1 MSNTILYFHGFKS
14 SSDSGKAQE
23 FKKFIENK
31 TSQTKI
37 IIPDLAD
44 DFKEANKQIEDLI
57 SKNAPNILFMGS
69 SLGGYYALYFAQLY
83 KSKSVLINPAIAP
96 LNDFEIHLGKNE
108 NYATGNKFTISKDD
122 ISYVRSLHHKKILS
136 PKNNLILLESGDEIL
151 NYVESSSYF
160 RGSYIDIFYGG
171 NHSYTSI
178 KEKFTKIKDFFNLK

>member
-1 MSNTILYFHGFKS
+1 MFKTILYFHGFKS
-14 SSDSGKAQE
+14 SSYSGKAQE
-23 FKKFIENK
+23 FKKFIENN

-37 IIPDLAD
+37 IVPDLED
-44 DFKEANKQIEDLI
+44 DFKEAHKQIKTLI
-57 SKNAPNILFMGS
+57 DKSNPNILYMGS

-83 KSKSVLINPAIAP
+83 KSKSVLINPAIPP
-96 LNDFEIHLGKNE
+96 LYDFEIHLGKNE

-122 ISYVRSLHHKKILS
+122 ISYIRSLHHKKILE

-151 NYVESSSYF
+151 NYAQSTSYF

-178 KEKFTKIKDFFNLK
+178 KEKFTKIKDFFDLK

>member
-14 SSDSGKAQE
+14 SSDSSKAQE

-37 IIPDLAD
+37 IIPDLED
-44 DFKEANKQIEDLI
+44 DFKEAHKQIETLI
-57 SKNAPNILFMGS
+57 DKNSPNILYMGS
-69 SLGGYYALYFAQLY
+69 SLGGYYALYFAQIY

-122 ISYVRSLHHKKILS
+122 ISYIRSLHHKKILE

-178 KEKFTKIKDFFNLK
+178 KEKFTKIKEFFNLK

>member
-23 FKKFIENK
+23 FKKFIESK

-37 IIPDLAD
+37 IIPDLED
-44 DFKEANKQIEDLI
+44 DFREAHKQIENLI
-57 SKNAPNILFMGS
+57 DKNSPNIFYMGS

-96 LNDFEIHLGKNE
+96 LNNFEIHLGKNE
-108 NYATGNKFTISKDD
+108 NYATGNKFTISQND
-122 ISYVRSLHHKKILS
+122 ISYIRSLHHKKILE

-151 NYVESSSYF
+151 NYDESTSYF

-178 KEKFTKIKDFFNLK
+178 KEKFTKIKDFFYLK

>member
-31 TSQTKI
+31 TSQTKV
-37 IIPDLAD
+37 IIPDLKD
-44 DFKEANKQIEDLI
+44 DFKEAHKQIEDLI
-57 SKNAPNILFMGS
+57 NKNSPNILYMGI

-83 KSKSVLINPAIAP
+83 KTKSALINPAIPP
-96 LNDFEIHLGKNE
+96 LKDFEIHLGKNE

-122 ISYVRSLHHKKILS
+122 ISYVRSLHHKKILE

-160 RGSYIDIFYGG
+160 KGSYIDIFYGG

-178 KEKFTKIKDFFNLK
+178 KEKFTKIKDFFDLK

>member
-1 MSNTILYFHGFKS
+1 MFKTILYFHGFKS
-14 SSDSGKAQE
+14 SSDSGKAQD

-37 IIPDLAD
+37 IIPDLED
-44 DFKEANKQIEDLI
+44 DFKEAHEQIKTLI
-57 SKNAPNILFMGS
+57 DKSNPNILYMGS
-69 SLGGYYALYFAQLY
+69 SLGGYYAFYFAQLY
-83 KSKSVLINPAIAP
+83 KSKSVLINPAIPP

-122 ISYVRSLHHKKILS
+122 ISYIRSLHHKKILE

-151 NYVESSSYF
+151 NYAQSTSYF

-178 KEKFTKIKDFFNLK
+178 KEKFTKIKDFFDLK

>member
-37 IIPDLAD
+37 IIPDLKD
-44 DFKEANKQIEDLI
+44 DFKEAHKQIENLI
-57 SKNAPNILFMGS
+57 EKNSPNILYMGS

-122 ISYVRSLHHKKILS
+122 ISYVRSLHHKKILE

-178 KEKFTKIKDFFNLK
+178 KEKFTKIKDFFDLK

>member
-23 FKKFIENK
+23 FKKFIENN

-37 IIPDLAD
+37 IVPDLED
-44 DFKEANKQIEDLI
+44 DFKEAHKQIKTLI
-57 SKNAPNILFMGS
+57 DKSNPNILYMGS

-83 KSKSVLINPAIAP
+83 KSKSVLINPAIPP

-122 ISYVRSLHHKKILS
+122 ISYIRSLHHKKILE

-151 NYVESSSYF
+151 NYAQSTSYF

-178 KEKFTKIKDFFNLK
+178 KEKFTKIKDFFDLK

>member
-57 SKNAPNILFMGS
+57 SENAPNILFMGS

-83 KSKSVLINPAIAP
+83 KTKSVLINPAIPP
-96 LNDFEIHLGKNE
+96 LKDFEIHLGKNE

-122 ISYVRSLHHKKILS
+122 ISYVRSLHHKKILE
-136 PKNNLILLESGDEIL
+136 PKNNLILLESGDEVL
-151 NYVESSSYF
+151 NYVEASSYF

-178 KEKFTKIKDFFNLK
+178 KEKFTKIKDFFDLK

>member
-1 MSNTILYFHGFKS
+1 MPNTILYFHGFKS
-14 SSDSGKAQE
+14 SSDSSKAQE

-37 IIPDLAD
+37 IIPNLED
-44 DFKEANKQIEDLI
+44 DFIEAHKQIETLI
-57 SKNAPNILFMGS
+57 DKNSTNILYMGS

-122 ISYVRSLHHKKILS
+122 ISYIRSLHHKKILE

-160 RGSYIDIFYGG
+160 KGSYIDIFYGG

-178 KEKFTKIKDFFNLK
+178 KEKFTKIKDFFDLK

>member
-1 MSNTILYFHGFKS
+1 MFKTILYFHGFKS
-14 SSDSGKAQE
+14 SSDSGKAQD

-37 IIPDLAD
+37 IIPDLED
-44 DFKEANKQIEDLI
+44 DFKEAHEQIKTLI
-57 SKNAPNILFMGS
+57 DKSNPNILYMGS

-83 KSKSVLINPAIAP
+83 KSKSVLINPAIPP

-122 ISYVRSLHHKKILS
+122 ISYVRSLHHKKILE

>member
-1 MSNTILYFHGFKS
+1 MTNTILYFHGFKS

-37 IIPDLAD
+37 IIPDLKD

-57 SKNAPNILFMGS
+57 SENAPNILFMGS

-83 KSKSVLINPAIAP
+83 KTKSVLINPAIPP
-96 LNDFEIHLGKNE
+96 LKDFEIHLGKNE

-122 ISYVRSLHHKKILS
+122 ISYVRSLHHKKILE

>member
-23 FKKFIENK
+23 FKKFIENN

-37 IIPDLAD
+37 IIPDLED
-44 DFKEANKQIEDLI
+44 DFKEAHKQIKTLI
-57 SKNAPNILFMGS
+57 DKSNPNILYMGS

-83 KSKSVLINPAIAP
+83 KSKSVLINPAIPP

-122 ISYVRSLHHKKILS
+122 ISYVRSLHHKKILE

>member
-1 MSNTILYFHGFKS
+1 MSETIIYFHGFKS

-23 FKKFIENK
+23 FKNFIENH
-31 TSQTKI
+31 TSQTNI
-37 IIPDLAD
+37 MIPDLYD
-44 DFKEANKQIEDLI
+44 DFKKANEQIKNLI
-57 SKNAPNILFMGS
+57 NENEPNIFFMGS

-83 KSKSVLINPAIAP
+83 KTKSVLINPAIPP

-108 NYATGNKFTISKDD
+108 NYATGNKFTISKND
-122 ISYVRSLHHKKILS
+122 ISYVRSLHHKKILE

>member
-1 MSNTILYFHGFKS
+1 MFKTILYFHGFKS
-14 SSDSGKAQE
+14 SSDSGKAQD

-37 IIPDLAD
+37 IIPDLED
-44 DFKEANKQIEDLI
+44 DFKEAHEQIKTLI
-57 SKNAPNILFMGS
+57 DKSNPNILYMGS

-83 KSKSVLINPAIAP
+83 KSKSVLINPAIPP

-122 ISYVRSLHHKKILS
+122 ISYIRSLHHKKILE

-151 NYVESSSYF
+151 NYAQSTSYF

-178 KEKFTKIKDFFNLK
+178 KEKFIKIKDSFDLK

>member
-1 MSNTILYFHGFKS
+1 MTNTILYFHGFKS

-37 IIPDLAD
+37 IIPDLKD
-44 DFKEANKQIEDLI
+44 DFKEAHKQIESLI
-57 SKNAPNILFMGS
+57 EKNSPNILYMGS

-83 KSKSVLINPAIAP
+83 KTKSVLINPAIPP
-96 LNDFEIHLGKNE
+96 LKDFEIHLGKNE

-122 ISYVRSLHHKKILS
+122 ISYVRSLHYKKILE

-151 NYVESSSYF
+151 NYVETSSYF

>member
-37 IIPDLAD
+37 IIPDLKD
-44 DFKEANKQIEDLI
+44 DFKEAHKQIEGLI
-57 SKNAPNILFMGS
+57 EKNSPNILYMGS

-83 KSKSVLINPAIAP
+83 KTKSILINPAIPP
-96 LNDFEIHLGKNE
+96 LKDFEIHLGKNE

-122 ISYVRSLHHKKILS
+122 ISYVRSLHHKKILE

>member
-31 TSQTKI
+31 TSQTNI

-69 SLGGYYALYFAQLY
+69 SLGGYFALYFAQLY
-83 KSKSVLINPAIAP
+83 KSKSALINPAIPP
-96 LNDFEIHLGKNE
+96 LRDFEIHLGKNE

-122 ISYVRSLHHKKILS
+122 ISYIRSLHHKKILK

-151 NYVESSSYF
+151 NYAESTSYF
-160 RGSYIDIFYGG
+160 KGSYIDIFYGG

-178 KEKFTKIKDFFNLK
+178 KQKFTKIKDFFDLK

>member
-14 SSDSGKAQE
+14 SSGSGKAQE

-37 IIPDLAD
+37 LIPDLAD
-44 DFKEANKQIEDLI
+44 DFREANKEIEDLI

-83 KSKSVLINPAIAP
+83 KTKSALINPAIPP
-96 LNDFEIHLGKNE
+96 LRDFEIHLGKNE

-122 ISYVRSLHHKKILS
+122 ISYIRSLHHKKILE

-151 NYVESSSYF
+151 NYDESTSYF

>member
-1 MSNTILYFHGFKS
+1 MPNTILYFHGFKS

-83 KSKSVLINPAIAP
+83 KSKSVLINPAIPP

-122 ISYVRSLHHKKILS
+122 ISYVRSLHHKKILE

-171 NHSYTSI
+171 NHSYKSI